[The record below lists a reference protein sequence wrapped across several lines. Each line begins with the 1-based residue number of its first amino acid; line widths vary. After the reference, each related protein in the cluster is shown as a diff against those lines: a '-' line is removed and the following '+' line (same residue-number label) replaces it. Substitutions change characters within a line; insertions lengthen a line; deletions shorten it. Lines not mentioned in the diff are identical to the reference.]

1 MSIDSDIAAL
11 QATLAQ
17 FSTGITNFG
26 GAIQAMQTAGNAA
39 VGSIGP
45 AIDALAAGNSQVMT
59 ITQRVWTRNGAL
71 AGVTSGD
78 SATQDDLSSAK
89 SILGDMVSQYGVAY
103 RLAKSLGAPAK
114 AAPPKVAAPPAMR
127 LKPDV
132 GLSPPPA
139 SGGAVALTTTGP
151 AVLASPGG
159 MASPSTAQLAA
170 AGGGG
175 IIVGLVGARVGL
187 SIGGRVGLM
196 VGGPVGMIIGAAA
209 GYLTAKALH
218 K

>member
-1 MSIDSDIAAL
+1 MSIDSDISAL
-11 QATLAQ
+11 QATLNQ
-17 FSTGITNFG
+17 FASGVTNFS

-45 AIDALAAGNSQVMT
+45 AIDALAAGDSKVMT

-78 SATQDDLSSAK
+78 SATQDDLNSAK
-89 SILGDMVSQYGVAY
+89 AILGDMTSQYGVAY
-103 RLAKSLGAPAK
+103 RLAKSLGAPKAVAPR
-114 AAPPKVAAPPAMR
+114 AAPPPAMR

-132 GLSPPPA
+132 GLSPALPTG
-139 SGGAVALTTTGP
+139 GGAAGLVTTGP
-151 AVLASPGG
+151 TALASPGG
-159 MASPSTAQLAA
+159 VPGPSTAQLAA

-175 IIVGLVGARVGL
+175 VIFGLVGARVGL

-196 VGGPVGMIIGAAA
+196 VGGPVGMLIGAAA
-209 GYLTAKALH
+209 GYFTAKALH